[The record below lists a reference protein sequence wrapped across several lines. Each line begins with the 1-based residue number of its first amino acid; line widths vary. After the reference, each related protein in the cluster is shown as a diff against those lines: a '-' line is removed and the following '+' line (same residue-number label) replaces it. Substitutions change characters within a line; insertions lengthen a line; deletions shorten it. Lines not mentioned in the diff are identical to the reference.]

1 MTEPVQEQLRG
12 SVMNRG
18 RVIVLT
24 TIGVF
29 LVLTCIATLFF
40 RGIPPWPVLFWF
52 AVSHAFFCIVIARVK
67 PYRGPYITPMVEP
80 STDDWRK

>member
-1 MTEPVQEQLRG
+1 
-12 SVMNRG
+12 MNPR

-24 TIGVF
+24 TLGIF
-29 LVLTCIATLFF
+29 LVLTTIATLFF

-52 AVSHAFFCIVIARVK
+52 AVSHALFCIVIARVK
-67 PYRGPYITPMVEP
+67 PYRGPYTTPMVEP